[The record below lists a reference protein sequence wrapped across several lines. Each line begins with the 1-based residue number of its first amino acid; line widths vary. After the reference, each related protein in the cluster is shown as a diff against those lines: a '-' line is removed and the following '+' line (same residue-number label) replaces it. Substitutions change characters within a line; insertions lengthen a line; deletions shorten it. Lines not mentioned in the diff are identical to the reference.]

1 MDQFLAQ
8 ARAFLEKNRYVLVVA
23 AVTLVVVIASAW
35 VARPAR
41 KQRVALA
48 DEDATLQAVIK
59 SSNQWVTQ
67 FEPASNEESAIWQG
81 TASDVQALGVKPTE
95 RLTLAQIVL
104 RRAEDAGFGAARL
117 KFVPLDAATTLPARQ
132 VAGVTF
138 NPASYT
144 LQVAGSGSFGT
155 LGRFL
160 EVLPPAVE
168 LLSVSMTRSGDSG
181 VNTALTLSVFEPVG
195 GNAK

>member
-8 ARAFLEKNRYVLVVA
+8 ARAFLEKNRFVLVVA
-23 AVTLVVVIASAW
+23 AVTLVVIAASAW
-35 VARPAR
+35 VAVPAR
-41 KQRVALA
+41 KQRIVLA
-48 DEDATLQAVIK
+48 AEDAKLQALIK
-59 SSNQWVTQ
+59 SSNLWVTQ
-67 FEPASNEESAIWQG
+67 FEPASNEESAIWQN
-81 TASDVQALGVKPTE
+81 TASEVQALGVKPTE

-104 RRAEDAGFGAARL
+104 RRAEDAGFGGAHL
-117 KFVPLDAATTLPARQ
+117 KFVPLDPAAASPARQ

-144 LQVAGSGSFGT
+144 LQIGGSGSFGT

-160 EVLPPAVE
+160 DVLPPAVE
-168 LLSVSMTRSGDSG
+168 LESVSMSRSGDTG
-181 VNTALTLSVFEPVG
+181 VSTALSLSVFEPAG

>member
-8 ARAFLEKNRYVLVVA
+8 ARAFFEKNRYSLVVA
-23 AVTLVVVIASAW
+23 AVTLAVVIASAW
-35 VARPAR
+35 VALPAR
-41 KQRVALA
+41 KQRVILA
-48 DEDATLQAVIK
+48 DEDAKLEAVIK
-59 SSNQWVTQ
+59 SSNLWVTQ

-81 TASDVQALGVKPTE
+81 TASEVQSLGVKPTE

-104 RRAEDAGFGAARL
+104 RRAEDAGYGGAHL
-117 KFVPLDAATTLPARQ
+117 KFVPVDATTTSPARQ

-138 NPASYT
+138 NPANYT
-144 LQVAGSGSFGT
+144 LQVSGSGSMAT
-155 LGRFL
+155 LGRLL
-160 EVLPPAVE
+160 ETLPPAVQ
-168 LLSVSMTRSGDSG
+168 LLSVSMTRDGDSG